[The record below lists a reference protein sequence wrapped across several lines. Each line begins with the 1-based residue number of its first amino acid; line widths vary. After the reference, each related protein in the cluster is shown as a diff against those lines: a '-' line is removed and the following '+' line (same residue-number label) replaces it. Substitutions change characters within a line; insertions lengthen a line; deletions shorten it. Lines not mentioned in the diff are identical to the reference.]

1 MLNYILPPIIIVV
14 SASVLIVFLFRKA
27 KQIPAQNLVS
37 QDGELKPEK
46 KKKEI
51 ASALGQFGLKILE
64 KIMQRLKLAA
74 LKFHNI
80 SNDWFH
86 SIREKRQERMLI
98 DQENIEKQKIEK
110 NIDIREWKNSANAE
124 NKEEVI
130 RPLIREEAVQ
140 PQKSGLKDKNQ
151 LEEALIRRIAVNP
164 RDIEAYER
172 LGDYYLEK
180 ESFSDS
186 HECFSQVLRLSP
198 MHRKAKLR
206 IRRLEIL
213 IK

>member
-14 SASVLIVFLFRKA
+14 GASVLIVFLFRKA
-27 KQIPAQNLVS
+27 KQIPEQNLVS
-37 QDGELKPEK
+37 QDEEIKQEK

-51 ASALGQFGLKILE
+51 ASALSQFGLKILE

-80 SNDWFH
+80 SNNWFH
-86 SIREKRQERMLI
+86 SIREKRQQRALMQ
-98 DQENIEKQKIEK
+98 QEKPEQEKVKDENQKQIIYKETV
-110 NIDIREWKNSANAE
+110 IVEE
-124 NKEEVI
+124 NV
-130 RPLIREEAVQ
+130 RPLIREKITH
-140 PQKSGLKDKNQ
+140 PQKNIIDKNK

-172 LGDYYLEK
+172 LGDYYLER
-180 ESFSDS
+180 ENFRDS
-186 HECFSQVLRLSP
+186 HECFSQVLKLSP
-198 MHRKAKLR
+198 IHRKAKIR
-206 IRRLEIL
+206 IRRLEML

>member
-14 SASVLIVFLFRKA
+14 GASVLIVFLFRKA

-37 QDGELKPEK
+37 QDGEIKPEK

-51 ASALGQFGLKILE
+51 ASALSQFGLKILE

-80 SNDWFH
+80 SNNWFH
-86 SIREKRQERMLI
+86 SIREKRQQRALMQ
-98 DQENIEKQKIEK
+98 QEKPEQEKVKDENQKQIIYKETV
-110 NIDIREWKNSANAE
+110 IVEE
-124 NKEEVI
+124 NV
-130 RPLIREEAVQ
+130 RPLIREKITH
-140 PQKSGLKDKNQ
+140 PQKNIIDKNK

-172 LGDYYLEK
+172 LGDYYLER
-180 ESFSDS
+180 ENFRDS
-186 HECFSQVLRLSP
+186 HECFSQVLKLSP
-198 MHRKAKLR
+198 IHRKAKIR
-206 IRRLEIL
+206 IRRLEML